1 MALVL
6 VVDDDLS
13 FRFFLKALFETD
25 GHEAV
30 AARNSAEGLE
40 AARRRRPDL
49 VVLDVMMPGGGG
61 LPMYRAMQADPALR
75 AVPVIMLSGVGG
87 ATFAHGLSMCGAA
100 DGNGGKDVDAPFAY
114 VEKPPRPD
122 RLLELAHLAL
132 NGALDGALDAPRNG
146 SKNGTAAQAGR
157 AAQDSTGA
165 DPDGISQRTGQAAA
179 APRAATH
186 DVKEN
191 ERMPYKILV
200 VDDDPYIVKYMVD
213 ILSDNGYATC
223 SASDGSE
230 ALEVLQRER
239 PDLVTL
245 DLEMP
250 NEWGP
255 RFYRKM
261 TKEEAFRDIP
271 VIVISGLSGIHLAIR
286 NAVASLKKPF
296 DPNRLLE
303 IIRDTLEK
311 RGELAAEAPEV
322 RQ

>member
-30 AARNSAEGLE
+30 AARNGAEGLE
-40 AARRRRPDL
+40 TARKRRPDL

-75 AVPVIMLSGVGG
+75 SVPVIMLSGVGG
-87 ATFAHGLSMCGAA
+87 ATFAHGLSMCQAA
-100 DGNGGKDVDAPFAY
+100 DGDGNTEVNEPFAY
-114 VEKPPRPD
+114 VEKPPRPE
-122 RLLELAHLAL
+122 RLLELAHRAL
-132 NGALDGALDAPRNG
+132 NGTGNG
-146 SKNGTAAQAGR
+146 SARMAGQPERAEQDGTG
-157 AAQDSTGA
+157 SP
-165 DPDGISQRTGQAAA
+165 PDGISQRTGQATAS
-179 APRAATH
+179 PRAATH
-186 DVKEN
+186 DAKEN

-261 TKEEAFRDIP
+261 TKEDAFRDTP

-311 RGELAAEAPEV
+311 RGELAAEAPV
-322 RQ
+322 THQ